1 MYANCSV
8 PHVDIDNDIFAL
20 DSTTIS
26 LSIKLFRWAAGKY
39 SRGAVKV
46 HSLLDLRGSIPT
58 FIYITDGKYHDSN
71 ILDVLVPEPEAIYL
85 MDKAYID
92 FAALYLM
99 HKAGAFFVTRAK
111 VTLDYEVLE
120 CNYNIDERTGLRS
133 DKTVKLK
140 GPKSKQLYPEILRIV
155 EYYDAEKDILLVFL
169 TNNFD
174 ASALEIARLYKNRW
188 QIEVF
193 FKWIKQNLIIK
204 KLWGHSE
211 NAVNLHIWVAICAY
225 LTVANI
231 KHQLKSNLS
240 VYEIMQILSI
250 SAFDKTPLKELLT
263 GNQVNQDVKEQ
274 YSLLT
279 IEF

>member
-1 MYANCSV
+1 VRPLYANCSV
-8 PHVDIDNDIFAL
+8 PNVDIDNDIFAL

-26 LSIKLFRWAAGKY
+26 LSIKLSRWAEGKY

-46 HSLLDLRGSIPT
+46 HTLLDLRGNIPT

-92 FAALYLM
+92 FAALYEM
-99 HKAGAFFVTRAK
+99 HKAGSFFVTRAK
-111 VTLDYEVLE
+111 VTLDFEVLA

-133 DKTVKLK
+133 DKTIILK

-169 TNNFD
+169 SNNFD
-174 ASALEIARLYKNRW
+174 VSALEIARLYKNRW

-193 FKWIKQNLIIK
+193 FYA
-204 KLWGHSE
+204 KL
-211 NAVNLHIWVAICAY
+211 
-225 LTVANI
+225 
-231 KHQLKSNLS
+231 K
-240 VYEIMQILSI
+240 IMQSNPLS
-250 SAFDKTPLKELLT
+250 S
-263 GNQVNQDVKEQ
+263 
-274 YSLLT
+274 
-279 IEF
+279 